1 MQVLSQAFIY
11 GDLETFKDNIWESYS
26 LYLEIIIHFKKQEL
40 SMKLKISFQL
50 HTFKK
55 WKHFYLFRTF

>member
-11 GDLETFKDNIWESYS
+11 GNLETFKDNIWESYS

-40 SMKLKISFQL
+40 SMKLEISF
-50 HTFKK
+50 
-55 WKHFYLFRTF
+55 